1 MKSNELMK
9 IREMNDVELNKKL
22 ADLKEELF
30 HLRFQHAINQPL
42 VHITTHRN
50 ALGRGNIHS
59 GKASLKYIHK
69 DSSLTQ

>member
-30 HLRFQHAINQPL
+30 HLRL
-42 VHITTHRN
+42 V
-50 ALGRGNIHS
+50 LVVF
-59 GKASLKYIHK
+59 LKNH
-69 DSSLTQ
+69 L